1 MIGGYDSSDDEV
13 NAADHAADAFGITRI
28 EAPISKKTRM
38 DGEGG
43 IAPKAAPDVLAEVR
57 TVLLPIISVN

>member
-28 EAPISKKTRM
+28 EAPISKKTRL
-38 DGEGG
+38 DGEGE
-43 IAPKAAPDVLAEVR
+43 IAPKAAPDVLSEVR
-57 TVLLPIISVN
+57 TAALLMCSIS